1 MSDVLL
7 LLDQALLSQAR
18 EFLEQCGATGHEG
31 TAMIVGGAVPRL
43 IIPEQRVHGRVRGAA
58 VEVTPRGQMQ
68 LATALGPDETYAA
81 RIHSHPFEA
90 FHSTTDN
97 ANPVLT
103 YQGALSVVV
112 PYFGL
117 GLRRGL
123 DACAVYVRDGTTWQ
137 ELRPGAAR
145 ERHVKE
151 MP

>member
-1 MSDVLL
+1 MLALTTAVL
-7 LLDQALLSQAR
+7 DEAR
-18 EFLEQCGATGHEG
+18 ELFEQCGTEGLEG
-31 TAMIVGGAVPRL
+31 TAMIVGGPAPRL
-43 IIPEQRVHGRVRGAA
+43 VVPDQHAFARGRGPA

-90 FHSTTDN
+90 FHSPTDN

-103 YQGALSVVV
+103 YQGALSIVV

-123 DACAVYVRDGTTWQ
+123 DACAVYVRDGTDWR
-137 ELRPGAAR
+137 ELPTGPAR
-145 ERHVKE
+145 AHRVRE
-151 MP
+151 MRQ